1 MTEVNVVDGGPAIRG
16 ATISNDRW
24 SRADS
29 VRTTISV
36 AIVVALVVGAY
47 VLQSRSEGDSTPA
60 FSLLVGAS
68 LGIVFERGRFCF
80 YCIFREAIEERVT
93 RPLIA
98 VVSALIVGAIGHAVL
113 FGLFLPN
120 PKGEGLPPNAH
131 ISPVSLPLIAGAFAF
146 GIGMVL
152 SGACIS
158 GHLYRLGQGYVR
170 AIPALVGSLV
180 GFGLG
185 FITWNTLYLNQ
196 ISSSPV
202 WWLPRW
208 LGYGGSL
215 IVTVAVLGALGVYL
229 LIIDKSETAS
239 PQPSNLSTRE
249 KLFETV
255 FSKRW
260 SPAATGSIVGVIGV
274 FAYLR
279 VTPLGVTAQLSTV
292 SRTFLD
298 SRGQLP
304 EVLHG
309 IDLMKGCVGVVAN
322 TITNNGWLIIGLVL
336 ASFAAAVGGNRFKLA
351 RPTVANSF
359 TALLGGVFLGWGS
372 MTALGCTVGVLLS
385 GVQAFAVSGVVFGV
399 VVFLGVY
406 VGVKL
411 KLHRIN

>member
-1 MTEVNVVDGGPAIRG
+1 MPSSQVVVGGPALSG
-16 ATISNDRW
+16 ATNDVSGW
-24 SRADS
+24 SRSDTL
-29 VRTTISV
+29 RTVFS
-36 AIVVALVVGAY
+36 ALIVLCLIIGAY
-47 VLQSRSEGDSTPA
+47 VLQARSNGDATPA
-60 FSLLVGAS
+60 FSLLIGTS

-93 RPLIA
+93 RPLLSVIA
-98 VVSALIVGAIGHAVL
+98 ALVVGAVGHAVL

-131 ISPVSLPLIAGAFAF
+131 ISPVSIPLILGAFAF

-158 GHLYRLGQGYVR
+158 GHLYRLGQGYLR
-170 AIPALVGSLV
+170 AIPALFGSLI

-185 FITWNTLYLNQ
+185 FLTWNTLYLNQ

-215 IVTVAVLGALGVYL
+215 VVTIVVLGSLAIYVFVR
-229 LIIDKSETAS
+229 DT
-239 PQPSNLSTRE
+239 STRE
-249 KLFETV
+249 QTQPANISSLSQV
-255 FSKRW
+255 RDMVLVRRW
-260 SPAATGSIVGVIGV
+260 SPAITGSIVGLIGV

-279 VTPLGVTAQLSTV
+279 VSPLGVTAQLSTV

-298 SRGQLP
+298 GQGKLP

-322 TITNNGWLIIGLVL
+322 TITNNGWLVIGMVA
-336 ASFAAAVGGNRFKLA
+336 ASFAAALGGTNFSVTKLTA
-351 RPTVANSF
+351 GNSL
-359 TALLGGVFLGWGS
+359 TALLGGVLLGWGS

-385 GVQAFAVSGVVFGV
+385 GVQAFALSGAVFGLALFAG
-399 VVFLGVY
+399 VF
-406 VGVKL
+406 VGLKL
-411 KLHRIN
+411 KLHRVR

>member
-1 MTEVNVVDGGPAIRG
+1 
-16 ATISNDRW
+16 
-24 SRADS
+24 
-29 VRTTISV
+29 
-36 AIVVALVVGAY
+36 
-47 VLQSRSEGDSTPA
+47 
-60 FSLLVGAS
+60 
-68 LGIVFERGRFCF
+68 
-80 YCIFREAIEERVT
+80 
-93 RPLIA
+93 
-98 VVSALIVGAIGHAVL
+98 
-113 FGLFLPN
+113 
-120 PKGEGLPPNAH
+120 
-131 ISPVSLPLIAGAFAF
+131 
-146 GIGMVL
+146 MVL

-185 FITWNTLYLNQ
+185 FITWNSLYLNQ

-229 LIIDKSETAS
+229 LVIDKSEAVS
-239 PQPSNLSTRE
+239 AQPSNLSTRE
-249 KLFETV
+249 KLLETI

-279 VTPLGVTAQLSTV
+279 VAPLGVTAQLSTV

-336 ASFAAAVGGNRFKLA
+336 ASFAAAVGGNRFKIA
-351 RPTVANSF
+351 RPTVANTF

-385 GVQAFAVSGVVFGV
+385 GVQAFALSGVVFGV